1 MEQVLRSNCGITTGN
16 PLLFS
21 SSVYKMDLLMDIP
34 VFCVLF
40 VFTWAKYSSAILP
53 AHSRQR
59 TRGRAGLLT
68 SAHLIS
74 ILLMTTGS
82 IETPEPGPDSGPCH
96 QDPDYN
102 INGDRLLGIMRLL
115 CKKSYSMILLV
126 IFKRIGEQ
134 FVLTRCTGGCCILN
148 GLNLTDELVDME
160 EMLAHVGGQHHVDE
174 AGPDRLVDLGLE
186 SRQDVDPGVA
196 VGQLEAQGAVVILQ
210 HRGVIVQDGQL

>member
-82 IETPEPGPDSGPCH
+82 SDTEPGPDSGPETQDPCH
-96 QDPDYN
+96 Q
-102 INGDRLLGIMRLL
+102 II
-115 CKKSYSMILLV
+115 IL
-126 IFKRIGEQ
+126 
-134 FVLTRCTGGCCILN
+134 TGQSIR
-148 GLNLTDELVDME
+148 D
-160 EMLAHVGGQHHVDE
+160 
-174 AGPDRLVDLGLE
+174 
-186 SRQDVDPGVA
+186 
-196 VGQLEAQGAVVILQ
+196 
-210 HRGVIVQDGQL
+210 